1 MELAYGEKE
10 YNVDF
15 IRLLQKYKEDRVYM
29 HIPELPI
36 NTVFIKNSYYD
47 TISFRTMICE
57 IIYQAIQMFPLIKE
71 YTILCENSK
80 GRSKIIIGYHEEID
94 NDGELGLVKVQNK
107 HGTFMLDKIDVHNLY
122 IFNRCNECDT
132 EIANALMLCLYLD
145 GEKPSVKT
153 QITCLSGHKGKE
165 KY

>member
-29 HIPELPI
+29 HIPEQPV

-47 TISFRTMICE
+47 TLSFRTMICE

-80 GRSKIIIGYHEEID
+80 GKSKIIIGYHEEID
-94 NDGELGLVKVQNK
+94 NDGELGLIKVQNK
-107 HGTFMLDKIDVHNLY
+107 YGTFVLDKIDVHNLY
-122 IFNRCNECDT
+122 IFNRCAEADV

-153 QITCLSGHKGKE
+153 QITCSSGHKGKE